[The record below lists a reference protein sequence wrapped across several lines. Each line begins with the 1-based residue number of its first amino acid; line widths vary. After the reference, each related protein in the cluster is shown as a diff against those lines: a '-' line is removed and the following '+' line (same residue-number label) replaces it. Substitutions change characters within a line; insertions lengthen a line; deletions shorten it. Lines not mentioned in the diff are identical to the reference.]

1 MAFPLVAITT
11 ASLDSI
17 ELFQLVAV
25 STVELRLVASQLSTQ
40 INKSVAGSDA
50 CSSSVRQPDEVPIST
65 IDQIDADGFSTLDQ
79 TKLMQLALQLLVS
92 NKQI

>member
-1 MAFPLVAITT
+1 MALPLAAITT
-11 ASLDSI
+11 ASLDAI
-17 ELFQLVAV
+17 EIFQLVAV

-50 CSSSVRQPDEVPIST
+50 CSSSVRQPDKVPIST
-65 IDQIDADGFSTLDQ
+65 IDQINAGSFSTLDQ

-92 NKQI
+92 NKQM